1 MCEIAVD
8 MAGWEMLAR
17 FDADV
22 TLPVSAAAMK

>member
-17 FDADV
+17 REASV
-22 TLPVSAAAMK
+22 MLPVSAAAIK